1 MIKTT
6 LFMMSTCIETILSHS
21 YISVTSLLM
30 YGTMW
35 SLDMRFDTRLF
46 TISYILLTYTH
57 QSSITYFNFAIRD
70 LLNYMAAEKRIRVSL
85 NRLSNCSVKGEIT
98 ICRFFFYL
106 MNRKETIDCY
116 QPHSKISQRWIQVIR
131 SQSNKHHKLYVI
143 YNKHNGIK

>member
-85 NRLSNCSVKGEIT
+85 NRLSNCSVTGEMT
-98 ICRFFFYL
+98 ICRLFFYL
-106 MNRKETIDCY
+106 MNQKETIDCY
-116 QPHSKISQRWIQVIR
+116 QPHSKISQRWI
-131 SQSNKHHKLYVI
+131 
-143 YNKHNGIK
+143 